1 MLLAQRSLGCLL
13 VLVFSIIL
21 PRNSLAVPLQR
32 NAEEV
37 NRKTTAL
44 IQHIQKALFIER
56 LKGQLPVDE
65 RISGADNV
73 GKEGDD
79 DYLDY
84 NESDTHITL
93 PGEQS
98 WRWVGTSDHLVQELL
113 TASDSAGA
121 SGSNTGNN
129 DDDTESY
136 ANRVDNVKRRLNF
149 LEKTVDESINKETA
163 TEVNSDTEHIE
174 YDSKLHIVD
183 SVMSDIDDLIR
194 LLHAYENVSRSER
207 ERLREIESTHTSGA
221 GEQRSERNNSS
232 AVLANVRRVLDVVR
246 QSTDAHPSTTTS
258 DIDPC
263 ETVLG
268 VRMTTTRPGH
278 SDPGLRERHARLA
291 VLEEAFH
298 VKFVDND
305 VYHFEHIEPDVKVTF
320 MGKLLTS
327 PMTGDEVPTDSSSCS
342 RDCFQVGRVKI
353 AEQAMAI
360 ERVME
365 PYLRGRSLV
374 EAMLVWIKMTKLK
387 GMLDQALRGKTSLSS
402 SAFPVVVTVVTVVVN
417 VLSRSRRSHC
427 RYHLSKF

>member
-44 IQHIQKALFIER
+44 IQQIQKAR
-56 LKGQLPVDE
+56 L
-65 RISGADNV
+65 NV
-73 GKEGDD
+73 GKEENVQHKDTSSKGEGIYAEGDD

-98 WRWVGTSDHLVQELL
+98 WRGVGTSDHLVQELL
-113 TASDSAGA
+113 TASDSAEA

-129 DDDTESY
+129 DDDAETY
-136 ANRVDNVKRRLNF
+136 AKRVDNVKRRLNF
-149 LEKTVDESINKETA
+149 LEKTVDESVNKETA
-163 TEVNSDTEHIE
+163 TEVNSDTTTEHIE
-174 YDSKLHIVD
+174 YDRKLRVVD

-194 LLHAYENVSRSER
+194 LLHAYENISRSER

-221 GEQRSERNNSS
+221 GEQRIERNNSS

-246 QSTDAHPSTTTS
+246 QSTDAHPSATTG

-263 ETVLG
+263 EAVLG
-268 VRMTTTRPGH
+268 VRMTATRPGH

-291 VLEEAFH
+291 ALEEAFH

-327 PMTGDEVPTDSSSCS
+327 PMTGDEVVSTALLAVFSLLYIRYYTD
-342 RDCFQVGRVKI
+342 G
-353 AEQAMAI
+353 
-360 ERVME
+360 
-365 PYLRGRSLV
+365 
-374 EAMLVWIKMTKLK
+374 
-387 GMLDQALRGKTSLSS
+387 
-402 SAFPVVVTVVTVVVN
+402 
-417 VLSRSRRSHC
+417 
-427 RYHLSKF
+427 